1 MSSGVVAGRLRP
13 VARRVL
19 VLDVGGSHVKVA
31 FSDSPHEIKILTGPK
46 MTPGRLM
53 RRVVRA
59 VRGQSFDAVA
69 IGYPGLVIRGRIARD
84 PAHLGPGWVG
94 FNFERALDHP
104 TRIVNDA
111 MLQALGSYR
120 GGRMLFLSLGT
131 GLGSALILDGTL
143 APLELAHLPY
153 KKGREIEEFV
163 GEIGLERL
171 GRKKWEKEVF
181 TVVDLFE
188 RALEPDYVV
197 LGGGNVYKLK
207 RLPPHSEL
215 SDNHAVIVGG
225 ARLWDDT
232 TRAPSEGQSG
242 PSSVPPA
249 R

>member
-1 MSSGVVAGRLRP
+1 M
-13 VARRVL
+13 
-19 VLDVGGSHVKVA
+19 DVGGSHVKVA
-31 FSDSPHEIKILTGPK
+31 FSDGPHEIKILTGPK

-59 VRGQSFDAVA
+59 VRGESFDAVS
-69 IGYPGLVIRGRIARD
+69 IGYPGLVVRGRIARE
-84 PAHLGPGWVG
+84 PAHLGRGWVG

-163 GEIGLERL
+163 GEVGLERL

-181 TVVDLFE
+181 MVVALLK

-207 RLPPHSEL
+207 RLPPRSEL

-225 ARLWDDT
+225 ARLWDVT
-232 TRAPSEGQSG
+232 TLASSEGRSG
-242 PSSVPPA
+242 PGSVPPA

>member
-31 FSDSPHEIKILTGPK
+31 FSDSPHEIKILTGPR

-59 VRGQSFDAVA
+59 VQGESFDAVS
-69 IGYPGLVIRGRIARD
+69 IGYPGLVVRGRIARD

-111 MLQALGSYR
+111 VLQALGSYR

-232 TRAPSEGQSG
+232 TSAPSEARSG
-242 PSSVPPA
+242 PSSVPVA